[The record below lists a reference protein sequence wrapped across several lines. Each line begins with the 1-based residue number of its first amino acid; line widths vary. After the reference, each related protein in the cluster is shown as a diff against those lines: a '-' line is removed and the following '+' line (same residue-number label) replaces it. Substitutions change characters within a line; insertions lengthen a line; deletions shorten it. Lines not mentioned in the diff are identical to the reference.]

1 MLNRARLLNVLQLT
15 FDVGEKF
22 CLTDV
27 YDVMVPI
34 MRKKNHFSSTHE
46 ATIRRDVQ
54 LLKKSNHLIMYYSE
68 GEPGVYA
75 LK

>member
-1 MLNRARLLNVLQLT
+1 MLNRERLLNVLQLT

-34 MRKKNHFSSTHE
+34 MRKKNPFSSTHE